1 MQNKTDVINMALRR
15 CGAAGVNA
23 AFQDSQSSEIANAAW
38 KHCYNLALSTFVW
51 SFAQKQVL
59 LARAPAA
66 PVLGYKYAYPLPGDC
81 VTVMDCHGYSVDEDG
96 VARTGHVLEQDLPR
110 WEIVG
115 REIHS
120 DEPALAMRYVSNA
133 DISMPESFA
142 NALAWFLAFEIA
154 PYLEQASDN
163 AQSYY
168 ALYQTAL
175 DEAKAADREQ
185 QKPKEPS
192 YWEESKILKKRF
204 SGDRW

>member
-23 AFQDSQSSEIANAAW
+23 AFQDTRGAEESNAAW
-38 KHCYNLALSTFVW
+38 KHCYNLVLSAFAW
-51 SFAQKQVL
+51 SFAQKQAL
-59 LARAPAA
+59 LAQSASK
-66 PVLGYKYAYPLPGDC
+66 PVLGYAYAYQLPGDC
-81 VTVMDCHGYSVDEDG
+81 VTVIDCHAYSVEND
-96 VARTGHVLEQDLPR
+96 VAKTGHVLEQSLPK

-120 DEPALAMRYVSNA
+120 DAPGLALRYVSNA

-142 NALAWFLAFEIA
+142 NALAWRLAFEIA
-154 PYLEQASDN
+154 PYMQQASDN
-163 AQSYY
+163 ANSFY

-185 QKPKEPS
+185 QEPKELS
-192 YWEESKILKKRF
+192 MWEESKILKMRF